1 MSAAVEKEHDG
12 GWFTRVFMDPMTEYT
27 TFCRYEILHVAAWG
41 ADDKPEFRKRGTA
54 FNDHVLTDNPAD
66 GHPEIHG
73 DIKWDGCS
81 HNYFDEGY
89 QHSCGRGSLV
99 ALGPIFAYLYDEAE
113 KMMRATGQHT
123 EGLE

>member
-27 TFCRYEILHVAAWG
+27 TFCRYEILHVA
-41 ADDKPEFRKRGTA
+41 
-54 FNDHVLTDNPAD
+54 
-66 GHPEIHG
+66 
-73 DIKWDGCS
+73 
-81 HNYFDEGY
+81 
-89 QHSCGRGSLV
+89 
-99 ALGPIFAYLYDEAE
+99 LGPIFAYLYDEAE